1 MPRLVIDTFEVIAG
15 STIKTTWVSSGV
27 TAGAISSALIDNSG
41 TVVHSAPGVSSGS
54 GLYYALHPVPNT
66 PDTWY
71 VNEWFTTINANTY
84 RSRSLINALLPGVD

>member
-15 STIKTTWVSSGV
+15 STIKATWVSSGV
-27 TAGAISSALIDNSG
+27 TAGVISSALLSGSG
-41 TVVHSAPGVSSGS
+41 TVVHSTAGVSSGN

-71 VNEWFTTINANTY
+71 VNEWFTTISANTY
-84 RSRSLINALLPGVD
+84 RSRALINALLPGVD